1 MKAELTI
8 KEAEATAPPTYSD
21 VVANSVQA
29 MSIKYNNI
37 VYELKRKGVNV
48 IVLSLGEAFFDIP
61 LFPMDDLP
69 FPQLYHYTHSRG
81 ITELREKLCDYY
93 QHYHGVTIDPEKEII
108 VTAGSKA
115 AIHFSMMSVLN
126 PGDEIILHEP
136 TWVSYPEQA
145 KLCYAKPVLMPYTC
159 DTRDYEKYLTER
171 SKMIVINNPH
181 NPRGQVFSERELR
194 YLVDLARANG
204 LYILADEAYSDFLI
218 DEPFFSLGIF
228 DQDKQNIIICNSISK
243 NFGISGWR
251 LGYCITNEGLTD
263 QILKVNQHLI
273 TCPAA
278 ILQYYIAKHYDKIV
292 EITYP
297 QIAKV
302 VEKRRRVTELMDTIG
317 LQYLPGSA
325 TFYFFVSIAPSRLLS
340 EEFCTRL
347 LMEDHISVVPGK
359 GYGDSCDQFVRL
371 SVGTESLADIEHGLL
386 KLKELINKTSEG
398 AHAV

>member
-1 MKAELTI
+1 MKAEPTI
-8 KEAEATAPPTYSD
+8 MDVERSAAPSFSD
-21 VVANSVQA
+21 VVANAEQA

-37 VYELKRKGVNV
+37 VYELMRKGVNV
-48 IVLSLGEAFFDIP
+48 IVLSLGEAFFEIP

-69 FPQLYHYTHSRG
+69 YPQIYHYTHSRG
-81 ITELREKLCDYY
+81 IPELREKVCEYY
-93 QHYHGVTIDPEKEII
+93 RHYHGVTIDPEKEII

-126 PGDEIILHEP
+126 PGDEVILHEP
-136 TWVSYPEQA
+136 TWVSYPEQI

-159 DTRDYEKYLTER
+159 AVDDYEKYLTDR

-194 YLVDLARANG
+194 YLVDLAKANS

-218 DEPFFSLGIF
+218 DERFYSLGLC
-228 DQDKQNIIICNSISK
+228 DESKQNIIICNSISK

-251 LGYCITNEGLTD
+251 LGYCITNEALTN

-278 ILQYYIAKHYDKIV
+278 ILQYYIAKHYDKII

-297 QIAKV
+297 QIAAV
-302 VEKRRRVTELMDTIG
+302 VSKRKQVAELMDDLG
-317 LQYLPGSA
+317 LAYLPGSA
-325 TFYFFVSIAPSRLLS
+325 TFYFFVSTAPSKLFS

-347 LMEDHISVVPGK
+347 LLEDHVSVVPGK
-359 GYGDSCDQFVRL
+359 GYGESCDGFVRL
-371 SVGTESLADIEHGLL
+371 SVGTEPLDKIDFGLR
-386 KLKELINKTSEG
+386 KLKELIVKTS
-398 AHAV
+398 

>member
-1 MKAELTI
+1 MKAEPMI
-8 KEAEATAPPTYSD
+8 KHADPAAVPSYSD
-21 VVANSVQA
+21 VVESSVQA
-29 MSIKYNNI
+29 MSIKYNNL
-37 VYELKRKGVNV
+37 VYELKRKGVPV
-48 IVLSLGEAFFDIP
+48 IVLSLGEAYFDIP

-69 FPQLYHYTHSRG
+69 YPQIYHYTHSRG
-81 ITELREKLCDYY
+81 IPELREKLCEYY
-93 QHYHGVTIDPEKEII
+93 ERYHGVSVDPEKEII

-126 PGDEIILHEP
+126 PGDEVILHEP
-136 TWVSYPEQA
+136 TWVSYPEQI
-145 KLCYAKPVLMPYTC
+145 KLCYAKPVSMPYTC
-159 DTRDYEKYLTER
+159 GVTDYEKYVSER
-171 SKMIVINNPH
+171 SKLIVINNPH
-181 NPRGQVFSERELR
+181 NPRGQVFNERELR

-218 DEPFFSLGIF
+218 DERFYSLGLF
-228 DQDKQNIIICNSISK
+228 DREKGNTIICNSISK

-278 ILQYYIAKHYDKIV
+278 ILQYYIARHYDKII

-302 VEKRRRVTELMDTIG
+302 VEKRRQVAELMDKLG

-325 TFYFFVSIAPSRLLS
+325 TFYFFVSIAPSSLLS

-347 LMEDHISVVPGK
+347 LMEDHVSVVPGK
-359 GYGDSCDQFVRL
+359 GYGESCDRFVRL
-371 SVGTESLADIEHGLL
+371 SVGTESLADIERGLL
-386 KLKELINKTSEG
+386 KLKALITKTSQG
-398 AHAV
+398 ALAV